1 MPVEERRGLAFITA
15 EALDGELQ
23 RRSAKRIAIDLRRT
37 VLTLFCSCFPAR
49 VSRGEVTNGGFGLV
63 LIGDADSAA
72 RVRLMLPYDVNNG
85 VARRAWAGNENAS
98 LAIKRSMQDNPLL
111 RVTEAHFADDDVLEK
126 AVASSQ

>member
-1 MPVEERRGLAFITA
+1 M
-15 EALDGELQ
+15 
-23 RRSAKRIAIDLRRT
+23 
-37 VLTLFCSCFPAR
+37 
-49 VSRGEVTNGGFGLV
+49 TNGGFGLV